1 MTKDNWTPPTSEE
14 YKALPEN
21 EQYAAT
27 SKAVDMVSKNAG
39 PAFTVTL
46 LIAGQALARS
56 LTAATK
62 RGDLTEAQARV
73 ITMDYAGAFIDA
85 YKIAAD
91 VARAVKQPTSG
102 DDFGLNLDGSEQ

>member
-1 MTKDNWTPPTSEE
+1 MTDWSPPTYAE
-14 YKALPEN
+14 YKSLPEKD
-21 EQYAAT
+21 QDAAT
-27 SKAVDMVSKNAG
+27 NKAVDMVSKQAG

-56 LTAATK
+56 LSTATK
-62 RGDLTEAQARV
+62 RGDLTEAQARA

-102 DDFGLNLDGSEQ
+102 DDFGLNLDGGSEQ